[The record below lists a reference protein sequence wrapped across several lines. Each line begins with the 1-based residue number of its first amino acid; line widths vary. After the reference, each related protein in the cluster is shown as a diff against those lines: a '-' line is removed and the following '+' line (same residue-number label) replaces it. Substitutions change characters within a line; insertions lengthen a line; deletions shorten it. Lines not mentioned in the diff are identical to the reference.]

1 MSALEELRQLED
13 RIAQK
18 DYSQATLSLAE
29 RVVAQFP
36 QLSHARFIFGS
47 MLLARGR
54 PQEALEVLAAVAA
67 KEPRHI
73 GAHINLGEAYLVLGR
88 RLEAAG
94 EFRAALALDPR
105 NERAVQM
112 LKGLQ

>member
-1 MSALEELRQLED
+1 M
-13 RIAQK
+13 
-18 DYSQATLSLAE
+18 
-29 RVVAQFP
+29 P
-36 QLSHARFIFGS
+36 G